1 MRTLLALAFFV
12 LLAAPA
18 AAQTPVDTTPT
29 IAADGIGTATLV
41 PDIADFTA
49 GVERIAPTSSGA
61 RKAANRRMAA
71 VFRVLKAGGIPDAD
85 IRTVGLSVRRER
97 VKKKIRYRA
106 QQVIRVRVRTVSKL
120 ASLLDGVASAGAD
133 AVDEPDF
140 GFADPSAGRLL
151 ATRAALADARRRA
164 DDAAAVVGMRITGVR
179 TVSLDP
185 ESQAYQGDSD
195 SGSSGAA
202 IQNTSASTRVEAGT
216 QQFSER
222 VRVVYTAAPLT

>member
-1 MRTLLALAFFV
+1 M
-12 LLAAPA
+12 
-18 AAQTPVDTTPT
+18 
-29 IAADGIGTATLV
+29 

-71 VFRVLKAGGIPDAD
+71 IFRVLKAGGIPNAD

-140 GFADPSAGRLL
+140 GFGDPSAGRLL

-185 ESQAYQGDSD
+185 DSQGYEGDAVPTSGGGSSD
-195 SGSSGAA
+195 SA
-202 IQNTSASTRVEAGT
+202 SAVTRVEAGT